1 MLLTEQDLA
10 SWLGVSVR
18 TVQGWRQR
26 GVGIP
31 FVKLGKTIR
40 YDSEEVER
48 FLAKQNRVSTKVGAE
63 ATKSVAQGAP

>member
-31 FVKLGKTIR
+31 FVKFGKTIR
-40 YDSEEVER
+40 YDSDEVER
-48 FLAKQNRVSTKVGAE
+48 FLANQIRLSTKSGAD
-63 ATKSVAQGAP
+63 AAQAVAQGAP